1 MDIRGGQILI
11 THHSTTWMDG
21 SIHILCILLLSVL
34 NAFTQQTSG
43 DTHARNTD
51 VFKLGA
57 RSVRVPPP
65 EGFIDVVGRVV
76 NDHGRFAANEREGLI
91 SLCVRTTDV
100 PALDRDPLMPLDI
113 YTKVRI
119 APEMISMDVDAELYA
134 KVVAEYQK
142 NFDSLLDPNGSVVA
156 KAKKDLSLNVSQI
169 TGRISIVD
177 LKSSRN
183 LGYFQK
189 TERVFSSLSLMTI
202 EVNGQPIPLLVSV
215 SLLRLNDRLV
225 NVAVYKRLPTDSDI
239 DYLRAFTTRWTSA
252 IVAAN
257 P

>member
-1 MDIRGGQILI
+1 MVRSIR
-11 THHSTTWMDG
+11 TFY
-21 SIHILCILLLSVL
+21 ILLLFVPY
-34 NAFTQQTSG
+34 AFSQQVSA
-43 DTHARNTD
+43 DARSRNTD
-51 VFKLGA
+51 VFQVGS

-65 EGFIDVVGRVV
+65 EGFIDVVGRIVD
-76 NDHGRFAANEREGLI
+76 DHGRFAANEREGLI
-91 SLCVRTTDV
+91 SLCVRASDV
-100 PALDRDPLMPLDI
+100 PALNRDPLMPLDI

-119 APEMISMDVDAELYA
+119 APEMISMDVDGELYA

-142 NFDSLLDPNGSVVA
+142 NFDGLLDPNGSVVA
-156 KAKKDLSLNVSQI
+156 KAKKDLSLSVSQI
-169 TGRISIVD
+169 TGRMSTVD

-189 TERVFSSLSLMTI
+189 TERAFSSLSLMTI

-225 NVAVYKRLPTDSDI
+225 NVAVYKRLPTDKDI
-239 DYLRAFTTRWTSA
+239 DYLRDFTTRWTSA

>member
-1 MDIRGGQILI
+1 VFNI
-11 THHSTTWMDG
+11 G
-21 SIHILCILLLSVL
+21 S
-34 NAFTQQTSG
+34 
-43 DTHARNTD
+43 
-51 VFKLGA
+51 

-65 EGFIDVVGRVV
+65 EGFIDVVGRIV

-91 SLCVRTTDV
+91 SLCVRASDV
-100 PALDRDPLMPLDI
+100 PALNRDPLMPLDI

-119 APEMISMDVDAELYA
+119 APEMILMDVDGELYA

-156 KAKKDLSLNVSQI
+156 KAKKDLSLSVSQI
-169 TGRISIVD
+169 TGRMSTVD

-189 TERVFSSLSLMTI
+189 TERAFSSLSLMTI

-225 NVAVYKRLPTDSDI
+225 NVAVYKRLPTEKDI
-239 DYLRAFTTRWTSA
+239 DHLRDFSTRWTSA